1 MDFLSKIS
9 SRKGKFTEIFS
20 NIDSWSGGVEI
31 SSNFDLVTL
40 GRWIRHQR
48 KLKGLTLGQL
58 AALVEASPSH
68 LSLIE
73 TGQREARVALLSKIA
88 KTLDLTIATLMS
100 PERIDRRTELAIS
113 LEHAQRS
120 ELYSTLEL
128 PKVRTGP
135 SLPIDA
141 LEALVG
147 LHQELLRRSSI
158 AAATPEEA
166 RKANSLLRISMRRRN
181 NYYREIEGEAK
192 QLLAAVKH
200 QGGPLGE
207 RRIDQLVHHL
217 GFELIYVQN
226 LPHSTRSLTDLKN
239 RRIFLP
245 ESGGRGH
252 DPRTIILQTLGHQIL
267 QHRPPTN
274 FADFLRQRIEVNYFA
289 AALLISEDHAVPL
302 LKRAK
307 EGRYIAIEDLRD
319 TFSVSYETAAHRFTN
334 LATEHLGIQ
343 VHFLKVHESG
353 TIYKAYENDNLPLP
367 ADSLGSIEGQIACR
381 HWASRSVFQE
391 RTPGVSFW
399 QYTDTPNGTYWSSA
413 QSEQTLN
420 GPFSV
425 SVGVKYVDS
434 KWFRGR
440 ETTHRTQSTCPDPTC
455 CKDPPADLQEKW
467 AGYAWPSAHAH
478 AHLLAALPPG
488 TFPGV
493 DSTEVYE
500 FLEGVFPA
508 EG

>member
-1 MDFLSKIS
+1 L
-9 SRKGKFTEIFS
+9 
-20 NIDSWSGGVEI
+20 
-31 SSNFDLVTL
+31 DLVAL
-40 GRWIRHQR
+40 GRWIRHHR
-48 KLKGLTLGQL
+48 KSKGLTLDQL
-58 AALVEASPSH
+58 AVLVEASPSH

-73 TGQREARVALLSKIA
+73 TGQREARVALLGKIA
-88 KTLDLTIATLMS
+88 KALDLTIATLMS
-100 PERIDRRTELAIS
+100 PQSVDRRTELAIS

-120 ELYSTLEL
+120 ELYSTLGL
-128 PKVRTGP
+128 PKVRVGP
-135 SLPIDA
+135 NLPIDA

-147 LHQELLRRSSI
+147 LHQEMLRRSSI

-166 RKANSLLRISMRRRN
+166 RKANSLLRISMRQRN
-181 NYYREIEGEAK
+181 NYYQEIEGEAK

-207 RRIDQLVHHL
+207 RRVEQLVHHL
-217 GFELIYVQN
+217 GFELVYVQN

-239 RRIFLP
+239 RKIFLP
-245 ESGGRGH
+245 ESGGGGH
-252 DPRTIILQTLGHQIL
+252 DPRTIVLQTLGHQVL
-267 QHRPPTN
+267 QHQPPTN

-289 AALLISEDHAVPL
+289 AALLISEVHAVPL
-302 LKRAK
+302 LLRAK

-319 TFSVSYETAAHRFTN
+319 AFAVSYETAAHRFTN
-334 LATEHLGIQ
+334 LATEHLGIR
-343 VHFLKVHESG
+343 VHFLRVHESG
-353 TIYKAYENDNLPLP
+353 TIYKAYENDNLQLP
-367 ADSLGSIEGQIACR
+367 SDSLGSIEGQIACR
-381 HWASRSVFQE
+381 YWASRSVFQE
-391 RTPGVSFW
+391 KTHGASFW

-413 QSEQTLN
+413 QTEQTSG

-425 SVGVKYVDS
+425 SIGVKYVDS

-440 ETTHRTQSTCPDPTC
+440 ETTKRTQSTCPDPTC
-455 CKDPPADLQEKW
+455 CKEPSSALQEKW

-500 FLEGVFPA
+500 FLEGIS
-508 EG
+508 